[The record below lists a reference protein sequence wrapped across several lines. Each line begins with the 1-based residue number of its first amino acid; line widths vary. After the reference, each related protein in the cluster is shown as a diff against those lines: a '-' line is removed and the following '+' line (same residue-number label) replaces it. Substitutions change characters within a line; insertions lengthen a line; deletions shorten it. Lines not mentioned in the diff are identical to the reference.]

1 MLHYFLTFFW
11 WHWVLV
17 AAGGLSLVTDSDLV
31 TFVAARGPL
40 IAVASPAE
48 EHSALGTRALRYGLQ
63 S

>member
-40 IAVASPAE
+40 IALASLVA
-48 EHSALGTRALRYGLQ
+48 EHRLYMHRLRSCGAQ
-63 S
+63 A